1 MGPDRPHDRAA
12 RGYSRSSRAGLAD
25 QVNTQLQHSATVAR
39 PPGTEVQQRAAQLA
53 EFFNVSV
60 KNEEVSPSATTIGDQ
75 FPNRADE
82 RLQGGFGQARTEPG
96 DRER

>member
-1 MGPDRPHDRAA
+1 M
-12 RGYSRSSRAGLAD
+12 
-25 QVNTQLQHSATVAR
+25 
-39 PPGTEVQQRAAQLA
+39 QQRAAQLA